1 MTWGCQVL
9 DWQQPD
15 IMKKTNNE
23 PMSALTEQTSEKN
36 AQQGRKA
43 KEIFLGIDAHVSRY
57 LVARK
62 LDGTAV
68 QAAQSMSFEGLLV
81 FAQKQLSLAKKSTR
95 STRPGRWATFCTDGS
110 KPWALKPM

>member
-15 IMKKTNNE
+15 IMKKINNE
-23 PMSALTEQTSEKN
+23 PMSALTEQASEKN

-81 FAQKQLSLAKKSTR
+81 FAQKQLSLGEKVYAVYEAGPLR
-95 STRPGRWATFCTDGS
+95 SEEHTS
-110 KPWALKPM
+110 ELSHQII